1 MIKDVKFFGEV
12 GVHWLISELELGDLI
27 RVQYRDIGSYESG
40 WKDELYTG
48 FIMLLPP
55 SPGKKIDGATYLPQ
69 GALQMW
75 CIETGSAHIVSPR
88 LDKVELV
95 SKVRK

>member
-27 RVQYRDIGSYESG
+27 RVQYRDVGSYESG
-40 WKDELYTG
+40 WKNELYTG
-48 FIMLLPP
+48 FIIQRPAVSDINPNGL
-55 SPGKKIDGATYLPQ
+55 IH
-69 GALQMW
+69 MW
-75 CIETGSAHIVSPR
+75 CIETGSAHIVSPNS
-88 LDKVELV
+88 DKVELL